1 LITSWQK
8 VYGKA
13 PAGGDLLP
21 KKRVYQV
28 AKEYNVSSEALLSIL
43 RELGFE
49 VKSYMSGVD
58 QQMLTAIQKKFEKE
72 REAVKK
78 EYVWKKKK
86 LKESKKKDELSQ
98 RVEKIKD
105 RLKAHDLQ
113 VQKREDVKKPEGKK
127 TRRFKPKKFKR
138 TFDQKEL
145 KESVKKTLTK
155 IETIKKVKR
164 YKRKPQE
171 EAPSEEVTKVLQV
184 NEYITVAEL
193 AGSMGVKPAEVI
205 SKCLELG
212 FVASINQRLDMDT
225 MQTIALEFGFEVEEI
240 KEVGIEQEKVEL
252 EDALLVPRA
261 PVITIMGHV
270 DHGKTSLLD
279 YIRKSNIISG
289 ESGGITQHIGA
300 YIVSL
305 PDGKIT
311 FLDTPGHEAFTAM
324 RARGVQVTDIVV
336 LIVAADDAVKPQTIE
351 AIDHAKAAGAPIIVA
366 INKIDL
372 PDAKPESIKR
382 ELSKKG
388 LLVEE
393 WGGKT
398 IFVEISAK
406 TGQGVDKLLE
416 MILLQASIM
425 ELKCNPD
432 RRATGVVVESKLDR
446 GRGPIA
452 TALIQNGSLRIGDPF
467 LAGIHWGKVRAMF
480 DERGELVKLAGP
492 STPVQVLGASGLP
505 QAGDTFVVTK
515 NEQQAKEISL
525 KRVRLQ
531 REKDFR
537 KLKSLSLSEISEQ
550 IAEGKIKELKLIVK
564 GDVAGSVEAL
574 TETLEKL
581 STQDVRIHII
591 HQGVG
596 AINESD
602 VLLAAATPAI
612 VIGFHVRPDARARE
626 IATREKVDVRLYR
639 VIYEV
644 EKEITGAL
652 EGLLEPEIKEELT
665 GTVEIRELFR
675 VPKVGQVA
683 GCYVREGTVKRGDK
697 VRVIRDGVI
706 IYQSVISSLKRFKDD
721 VREVASGFECGLKVE
736 NYEDLK
742 AGDTLEAYQT
752 IQLAKKLDLEG
763 HSHLKEE

>member
-1 LITSWQK
+1 

-28 AKEYNVSSEALLSIL
+28 AKEYNISSEALLSIL

-86 LKESKKKDELSQ
+86 LKERKKKDELSQ

-113 VQKREDVKKPEGKK
+113 VQKREEVRKPEGKK

-164 YKRKPQE
+164 YKRKSQE

-300 YIVSL
+300 YVVSL

-351 AIDHAKAAGAPIIVA
+351 AIDHAQAAGVPIIVA

-388 LLVEE
+388 LIAED

-406 TGQGVDKLLE
+406 TGHGVDKLLE

-425 ELKCNPD
+425 EFKCNPD

-492 STPVQVLGASGLP
+492 CTPVQVLGASGLP

-581 STQDVRIHII
+581 STQDVRINII

-697 VRVIRDGVI
+697 VRVIRDGVV

>member
-1 LITSWQK
+1 MI
-8 VYGKA
+8 
-13 PAGGDLLP
+13 PLP

-28 AKEYNVSSEALLSIL
+28 AKEYNISSEALLRIL
-43 RELGFE
+43 RDLGFK

-58 QQMLTAIQKKFEKE
+58 QQMLEAIQKKFEKE

-86 LKESKKKDELSQ
+86 LKERKETDELSK
-98 RVEKIKD
+98 RVERVKD
-105 RLKAHDLQ
+105 RLRARDLKP
-113 VQKREDVKKPEGKK
+113 VQADQSKKPE
-127 TRRFKPKKFKR
+127 RRKNRKVKPRKFKR
-138 TFDQKEL
+138 VFDRKEL
-145 KESVKKTLTK
+145 EQNVKKTLTK
-155 IETIKKVKR
+155 IETIKKPKR
-164 YKRKPQE
+164 YKRKPHE
-171 EAPSEEVTKVLQV
+171 ESAVEEKGTKILRAA
-184 NEYITVAEL
+184 EYISLAEL
-193 AGSMGVKPAEVI
+193 AALMEVKPTEAI

-225 MQTIALEFGFEVEEI
+225 IQTIALEFGFEVEEVQ
-240 KEVGIEQEKVEL
+240 EVGVEQEKVEM
-252 EDALLVPRA
+252 EDQLLVPRA

-300 YIVSL
+300 YAVSL
-305 PDGKIT
+305 PGGKIT

-324 RARGVQVTDIVV
+324 RSRGVQVTDIVILV
-336 LIVAADDAVKPQTIE
+336 VAADDAVMPQTVE
-351 AIDHAKAAGAPIIVA
+351 AVDHAKAAGVPILVA

-382 ELSKKG
+382 ELSKHG
-388 LLVEE
+388 LLIEE

-398 IFVEISAK
+398 IFVELSAK
-406 TGQGVDKLLE
+406 TGKGVDKLLE
-416 MILLQASIM
+416 MILLQADMM

-432 RRATGVVVESKLDR
+432 RRAGGVVIESKMDR
-446 GRGPIA
+446 GRGPTA
-452 TALIQNGSLRIGDPF
+452 TALIQNGSLKLGDPF
-467 LAGIHWGKVRAMF
+467 LAGVHWGKVRAMF

-505 QAGDTFVVTK
+505 QAGDTLVVTAS
-515 NEQQAKEISL
+515 EQQAKEISL
-525 KRVRLQ
+525 QRVRLQ

-550 IAEGKIKELKLIVK
+550 IAEGRIKELKLVVK

-574 TETLEKL
+574 TETLGKL
-581 STQDVRIHII
+581 STQEVRVNII

-596 AINESD
+596 AINEGD
-602 VLLAAATPAI
+602 VLLAAASQAI

-626 IATREKVDVRLYR
+626 IGAKEKVDVRLYT

-644 EKEITGAL
+644 EKEIRSAL
-652 EGLLEPEIKEELT
+652 EGLLEPEIKEEVS

-675 VPKVGQVA
+675 VPKIGQVV
-683 GCYVREGTVKRGDK
+683 GCYVRSGTIKRGDK
-697 VRVIRDGVI
+697 VRVIRDGVVV
-706 IYQSVISSLKRFKDD
+706 YQSAISSLKRFKDD
-721 VREVASGFECGLKVE
+721 VREVASGFECGIKVE
-736 NYEDLK
+736 NYDDLK
-742 AGDTLEAYQT
+742 VGDTLETYQT
-752 IQLAKKLDLEG
+752 IQLAKKLDQEG
-763 HSHLKEE
+763 HSYVEEE